1 MCTIILLENHQKKSR
16 KKCTPANTVEIPNEN
31 KTITDFIGYMAS
43 EVSEIQNSPWQKPL
57 EQREQEDQKEF
68 AERYN
73 DVLAAAPRTAEG
85 KLRYFAN
92 VMLNLLPF
100 VFHGRQKNLFFS
112 DFSMFYLSEFDA
124 AYFEYHNNNE
134 NFEKEYPFRFTALDA
149 DSLENAIQDC
159 LWQIINS
166 NDKPEIMWQAS
177 RIFEL
182 YHNMLDYFSP
192 YNIEKELALS
202 PFPLN
207 KL

>member
-31 KTITDFIGYMAS
+31 KTITNFIGYMAS
-43 EVSEIQNSPWQKPL
+43 KVSEIQNSPWQKPL

-92 VMLNLLPF
+92 VMLNLLPS

-124 AYFEYHNNNE
+124 AYSQYCNVNQEY
-134 NFEKEYPFRFTALDA
+134 EKEYPFRFPLLEANALEKE
-149 DSLENAIQDC
+149 LQDC
-159 LWQIINS
+159 LQQIIFPS
-166 NDKPEIMWQAS
+166 PAKS
-177 RIFEL
+177 RR
-182 YHNMLDYFSP
+182 
-192 YNIEKELALS
+192 
-202 PFPLN
+202 
-207 KL
+207 